1 MAEVPFNITGDN
13 SNFESSLNNSAR
25 IVKEMVQDFQTLND
39 AMDSTVTRASK
50 IKTFFE
56 DNVELV
62 GDMKKML
69 ELIASIN
76 ESNQAALTNNLQ
88 AIREMLTSVSRMG
101 GNIQDA
107 ARLINTASIAGGGGF
122 GGGGGNAADQIQ
134 QYQQQL
140 AANQPKQSAQ
150 QEEKDFIIGATD
162 RIAAKAV
169 AEGETA
175 NRFKSIFGGKKE
187 IEDKEEKEKSKL
199 EKLAQEVTEN
209 NIRAFGGAP
218 GAPGG
223 RRRTSDEDDE
233 EPSLPPVIRAS
244 KPPEK
249 TEEKAKPAPVDAYY
263 EAIIKKFPNLDG
275 KLERETPTENPRIA
289 ANFAK
294 DSISRWGNATLLKPF
309 ASFLNRKIP
318 RLSSVATAIDTMKAK
333 VAENEYMADMGE
345 GAPIATEEIWKK
357 HLEDPNND
365 LTKAYSAMNR
375 TLSKPFQRL
384 ANFRNTPAA
393 QAFAG
398 YQGAT
403 QLAALARQY
412 TGIGQQYGGAMGTV
426 DYGQS
431 AGLAL
436 QANTKSLFGLNPF
449 YSTQNAM
456 QAQMQGIGIGYR
468 GAGLNQYQS
477 IAQNMQTTLG
487 LSQGQIGSI
496 IGATTGAG
504 VSQQAAANT
513 ISAVRQAGNGS
524 SFYNASYAT
533 QVATS
538 NMVTGGSIGLSS
550 SAAAYLGTTAS
561 GLAKDAIAGREQFTG
576 IEAMNSPFGLSIVA
590 TALGVQMTDLYSI
603 TGKMGGKQYLNL
615 YTGLLLDRI
624 SQTVGIDF
632 RTIKSIDQLKQKAY
646 ILMQVLP
653 GFGITQVT
661 DQQGA
666 VDYVWLL
673 IQQYKNS
680 GGDSKR
686 ADTIRIF
693 HAGGP
698 QHNPTHSG
706 SGGHSSGG
714 LVPTGRAAV
723 MNNFSESG
731 SGGSGSGGHSS
742 GGHNGG
748 SGSPVSAGA
757 TGRAAVMNNFS
768 ESGSGGSGSTV
779 SAAIQNLNSRIYNG
793 TGHTGSGGSSN
804 SGGGGN
810 NSTTTTIS
818 FANVN
823 SHRLAQLVGLAL
835 TTNTNGQTPVTHN
848 IPRGVTP

>member
-1 MAEVPFNITGDN
+1 MADVPFNITGDN
-13 SNFESSLNNSAR
+13 SNFENSITNSAR
-25 IVKEMVQDFQTLND
+25 IVNEMVQDFRALND
-39 AMDSTVTRASK
+39 AMDSTVTRADK
-50 IKTFFE
+50 IQAFFK

-107 ARLINTASIAGGGGF
+107 ARLINTASIAGGGGY

-162 RIAAKAV
+162 RIAAKAI
-169 AEGETA
+169 AEGKTA
-175 NRFKSIFGGKKE
+175 DRIKSIFGGKKA
-187 IEDKEEKEKSKL
+187 IEEESKRQL
-199 EKLAQEVTEN
+199 EELEEEVKKN
-209 NIRAFGGAP
+209 NVSAYGGLRP
-218 GAPGG
+218 PG
-223 RRRTSDEDDE
+223 RRPRRSKSDEPEAEPASPGSILPARPITDE
-233 EPSLPPVIRAS
+233 P
-244 KPPEK
+244 
-249 TEEKAKPAPVDAYY
+249 EEKAPRSPAETYY
-263 EAIIKKFPNLDG
+263 EAIIEKFPNLKGRLHPDG
-275 KLERETPTENPRIA
+275 PELNAQIA
-289 ANFAK
+289 ARFAR
-294 DSISRWGNATLLKPF
+294 DSISKWGSAKFLKPF
-309 ASFLNRKIP
+309 ANFLNRKIP
-318 RLSSVATAIDTMKAK
+318 NQLNLTTAIDEIKTR
-333 VAENEYMADMGE
+333 VATNEYKGAIGE
-345 GAPIATEEIWKK
+345 EAPMDAAEMWKE

-365 LTKAYSAMNR
+365 LTRAYSAMNR
-375 TLSKPFQRL
+375 ASTPISQRL
-384 ANFRNTPAA
+384 AGFRNTRAGQTFAA
-393 QAFAG
+393 YQAG
-398 YQGAT
+398 T
-403 QLAALARQY
+403 QLMALARQY

-436 QANTKSLFGLNPF
+436 QANTKSWFGLNPF

-468 GAGLNQYQS
+468 GAGLNQYQD

-524 SFYNASYAT
+524 SFYNANYAT

-561 GLAKDAIAGREQFTG
+561 GLASSAIAGREQFTG

-590 TALGVQMTDLYSI
+590 TALGVQMTDLYNI

-632 RTIKSIDQLKQKAY
+632 RSIKNINQLKQKAY
-646 ILMQVLP
+646 VLMQVLP

-686 ADTIRIF
+686 ADTIKIF

-706 SGGHSSGG
+706 SGGHSGG
-714 LVPTGRAAV
+714 NGGVTGTGTGVQHPVSTAHTGTGSATYNRASYNGFTGYTAGGWHGSSVPIDPMLSLGGQ
-723 MNNFSESG
+723 S
-731 SGGSGSGGHSS
+731 SGGSTVGTTMQSLISRS
-742 GGHNGG
+742 NGG
-748 SGSPVSAGA
+748 S
-757 TGRAAVMNNFS
+757 T
-768 ESGSGGSGSTV
+768 
-779 SAAIQNLNSRIYNG
+779 
-793 TGHTGSGGSSN
+793 
-804 SGGGGN
+804 GGGQAPASTFNIPQN
-810 NSTTTTIS
+810 NGTTTTVN
-818 FANVN
+818 FANIN

>member
-13 SNFESSLNNSAR
+13 SNFESSITNSAR
-25 IVKEMVQDFQTLND
+25 IVNEMVQDFRALND
-39 AMDSTVTRASK
+39 AMGSTVDRADK
-50 IKTFFE
+50 IKDFFK

-122 GGGGGNAADQIQ
+122 GGGNAADQIQ

-150 QEEKDFIIGATD
+150 QEEKDFIIGAAD
-162 RIAAKAV
+162 RVAAKAI
-169 AEGETA
+169 AEGKTA
-175 NRFKSIFGGKKE
+175 DRFKSIFGGRKA
-187 IEDKEEKEKSKL
+187 IGKEEE
-199 EKLAQEVTEN
+199 EDEEELA
-209 NIRAFGGAP
+209 IP
-218 GAPGG
+218 G
-223 RRRTSDEDDE
+223 RRPRVRPIPE
-233 EPSLPPVIRAS
+233 EPTE
-244 KPPEK
+244 PEK
-249 TEEKAKPAPVDAYY
+249 KAPRAPAETYY
-263 EAIIKKFPNLDG
+263 EAIIEKFPNLKGQLDPNEPEQNAR
-275 KLERETPTENPRIA
+275 KA
-289 ANFAK
+289 ARFAR
-294 DSISRWGNATLLKPF
+294 DSISRWGSAKFLKPF
-309 ASFLNRKIP
+309 ANFLNRKIP
-318 RLSSVATAIDTMKAK
+318 SQLNLTTAIDKITSR
-333 VAENEYMADMGE
+333 VATNEYE
-345 GAPIATEEIWKK
+345 GAVGEEGVPMDTAEIWKE

-365 LTKAYSAMNR
+365 LTRAYSAMNR
-375 TLSKPFQRL
+375 AKTPIAQRL
-384 ANFRNTPAA
+384 AGFRNTRAG
-393 QAFAG
+393 QTFAT

-436 QANTKSLFGLNPF
+436 QANTKSWFGLNPF

-615 YTGLLLDRI
+615 YTGLLLDKI

-632 RTIKSIDQLKQKAY
+632 RSIKNINQLKQKAY
-646 ILMQVLP
+646 VLMQVLP

-686 ADTIRIF
+686 TDTIRIF

-706 SGGHSSGG
+706 SGGHSGG
-714 LVPTGRAAV
+714 NGGVTGTGTGVQRPV
-723 MNNFSESG
+723 STGNGGTG
-731 SGGSGSGGHSS
+731 SATYNHPSRNIFTGSTGSGSGSSVSIDPMSAPGGQSS
-742 GGHNGG
+742 GGSAVGTTIQSLMSRSNGG
-748 SGSPVSAGA
+748 S
-757 TGRAAVMNNFS
+757 T
-768 ESGSGGSGSTV
+768 
-779 SAAIQNLNSRIYNG
+779 
-793 TGHTGSGGSSN
+793 
-804 SGGGGN
+804 GGGQAPASTFNTPQN
-810 NSTTTTIS
+810 NGTTTTIN
-818 FANVN
+818 FANIN
-823 SHRLAQLVGLAL
+823 SHRLAQLVGLAI

>member
-13 SNFESSLNNSAR
+13 SNFENSITNSAR
-25 IVKEMVQDFQTLND
+25 IVNEMVQDFQTLNT
-39 AMDSTVTRASK
+39 AMDSTITRASK
-50 IKTFFE
+50 IQDFFK

-107 ARLINTASIAGGGGF
+107 ARLINTASIAGGGGY
-122 GGGGGNAADQIQ
+122 GGGNAADQIQ

-162 RIAAKAV
+162 RIAAKAI
-169 AEGETA
+169 AEGKTA
-175 NRFKSIFGGKKE
+175 DRFKSIFGGKKAIEEESKRQLEELEEEVKKNNVSAYGGLRPPGRRPRKSKSEEPEKETVDPGLRLSARE
-187 IEDKEEKEKSKL
+187 IKEE
-199 EKLAQEVTEN
+199 
-209 NIRAFGGAP
+209 P
-218 GAPGG
+218 
-223 RRRTSDEDDE
+223 E
-233 EPSLPPVIRAS
+233 EETTLSPIDRYHKAVI
-244 KPPEK
+244 E
-249 TEEKAKPAPVDAYY
+249 
-263 EAIIKKFPNLDG
+263 KFPNLEG
-275 KLERETPTENPRIA
+275 KLDREKTLDNAERARA
-289 ANFAK
+289 YAK
-294 DSISRWGNATLLKPF
+294 NSISKWESAKFLKPF

-318 RLSSVATAIDTMKAK
+318 SQLNVATAIKDMQAS
-333 VAENEYMADMGE
+333 VAENEDKAAKGE
-345 GAPIATEEIWKK
+345 ASIDVAEIWKK

-365 LTKAYSAMNR
+365 LTRAYSAMDR
-375 TLSKPFQRL
+375 ALTPISQRL
-384 ANFRNTPAA
+384 AGFRNTRAG
-393 QAFAG
+393 QTFAT

-412 TGIGQQYGGAMGTV
+412 TGISQQYGGAMGTV

-436 QANTKSLFGLNPF
+436 QANTKSWFGLNPL

-513 ISAVRQAGNGS
+513 ISAVRQDGNGS
-524 SFYNASYAT
+524 SFYNANYAT

-561 GLAKDAIAGREQFTG
+561 GLASSAIAGREQFTG

-615 YTGLLLDRI
+615 YTGLLLDKI

-632 RTIKSIDQLKQKAY
+632 RSINNINQLKQKAY
-646 ILMQVLP
+646 VLMQVLP

-686 ADTIRIF
+686 ADTIKIF

-698 QHNPTHSG
+698 QHNPT
-706 SGGHSSGG
+706 
-714 LVPTGRAAV
+714 
-723 MNNFSESG
+723 NSG
-731 SGGSGSGGHSS
+731 SGGSSGGNGGVTGTGTGVQHPVSTGNGGTGSATYNNASYNGFTGYTAGGWHGSSVPIDPMLSLGGQSS
-742 GGHNGG
+742 GGSTVGTTMQNLISSSTGG
-748 SGSPVSAGA
+748 S
-757 TGRAAVMNNFS
+757 T
-768 ESGSGGSGSTV
+768 
-779 SAAIQNLNSRIYNG
+779 
-793 TGHTGSGGSSN
+793 
-804 SGGGGN
+804 GGGQAPASTFNIPQN
-810 NSTTTTIS
+810 NGTTTTVN
-818 FANVN
+818 FANIN
-823 SHRLAQLVGLAL
+823 SQRLAQLVGLAL